1 MEIVLSHAPQKLH
14 LGLHDERLRRY
25 NDVLF
30 PEASNTRHHLRNEA
44 TSEALVRGRNT
55 TRIDLAN
62 TNVRYEADKLRIFID
77 TSAFV
82 YQLKFEDSEK
92 FRKWM
97 IAIKDHRAYD
107 QFQSALISTGRPGG
121 NQPISSTSS
130 NLGGEGSTS
139 FPTTPEGQNGLLR
152 PNRLNLRPVQSAT
165 QSKALKQQHRLSNE
179 QVEVMEQMVLRLES
193 IYSNLQNAQ
202 SLLLESN
209 MPESDTTEIE
219 NSSPTHSLFFSPLPY
234 NPSDSVSS
242 RPNRSRVNS
251 ISSTTTMCTAT
262 QATPTVVAEP
272 HSNHVNGNSIRK
284 PIAFISAAAN
294 FNDKAKRFMEEA
306 SAAHV
311 PKFNFPDSSP
321 VLQQMLPGRSLNERT
336 NSDSDLEG
344 SGVENSENSPSDDM
358 PVLTDESDMNVPDMK
373 GVVLK
378 TPEHV
383 AGRRTTLPA
392 QQATPTTYRLL
403 SLIKN
408 NIGRELS
415 KLRLPAILNEPLSVL
430 QNLCEE
436 MEYSNLLDLAAEMK
450 DRTQRMLYVATFII
464 TGFTS
469 KAQRKA
475 PTSFSPLLGE
485 TFECIRPEKQWRFLA
500 EQVSLNPPTSAVHC
514 ESKLWVFDEEYSMKC
529 KVLGKSLEINGSAEC
544 QIHFPKWRE
553 TYTWS
558 TATVSQ
564 TNLLSPNVRLVDHNG
579 DMVIHSSN
587 GVISNIHFSKTNTK
601 KPNVN
606 RNVCGTITPPDGSA
620 EPSRLVYG
628 QWDKLL
634 VARDENNEDRCIWR
648 AYPMPMN
655 AQLFYGFTQF
665 AIELNEQPAQD
676 AVSSGHLPI
685 TDSRQRPDIRL
696 LELGRVEE
704 AEAENKRMEDDQR
717 RRQKNNNSKDLDGI
731 NVWKPLWFTRRPKA
745 MRAGDG
751 GSNYEFN
758 SAYWRYHDLGGFKDL
773 NLPVLW

>member
-1 MEIVLSHAPQKLH
+1 M
-14 LGLHDERLRRY
+14 
-25 NDVLF
+25 
-30 PEASNTRHHLRNEA
+30 
-44 TSEALVRGRNT
+44 
-55 TRIDLAN
+55 
-62 TNVRYEADKLRIFID
+62 
-77 TSAFV
+77 
-82 YQLKFEDSEK
+82 
-92 FRKWM
+92 
-97 IAIKDHRAYD
+97 
-107 QFQSALISTGRPGG
+107 
-121 NQPISSTSS
+121 
-130 NLGGEGSTS
+130 
-139 FPTTPEGQNGLLR
+139 
-152 PNRLNLRPVQSAT
+152 
-165 QSKALKQQHRLSNE
+165 
-179 QVEVMEQMVLRLES
+179 LES
-193 IYSNLQNAQ
+193 DA
-202 SLLLESN
+202 
-209 MPESDTTEIE
+209 TEIE
-219 NSSPTHSLFFSPLPY
+219 NSSPTHSLFFTPLPY
-234 NPSDSVSS
+234 NPSDSGSS
-242 RPNRSRVNS
+242 RPNHSRVNS
-251 ISSTTTMCTAT
+251 ISSSTSMYTAIQT
-262 QATPTVVAEP
+262 TPTVVAEP
-272 HSNHVNGNSIRK
+272 HSNHMNGNSIGK

-294 FNDKAKRFMEEA
+294 FNEKAKRFIEEA
-306 SAAHV
+306 SAAIA
-311 PKFNFPDSSP
+311 
-321 VLQQMLPGRSLNERT
+321 LIQQTNQCLNLAITPNKDQRQTLTVNSKPGRPLNDRT
-336 NSDSDLEG
+336 NSDSEFEG
-344 SGVENSENSPSDDM
+344 SGVENSEDSPSDDM
-358 PVLTDESDMNVPDMK
+358 PVLNESDMNVPDMK

-392 QQATPTTYRLL
+392 QQAMTTTYRLL
-403 SLIKN
+403 ALIKN

-514 ESKLWVFDEEYSMKC
+514 ESKLWVFDEEYSMKY
-529 KVLGKSLEINGSAEC
+529 KVLGKSLETNGSAEC
-544 QIHFPKWRE
+544 QLYFPKWRE

-558 TATVSQ
+558 TSIVSQ
-564 TNLLSPNVRLVDHNG
+564 TNLISPNVRLVDHNG

-587 GVISNIHFSKTNTK
+587 GVTSNIRFSKTNTK
-601 KPNVN
+601 KPNAN
-606 RNVCGTITPPDGSA
+606 RNVCGTVTPPDGSA

-628 QWDKLL
+628 QWDKFL
-634 VARDENNEDRCIWR
+634 VSRDENNEDRCIWR
-648 AYPMPMN
+648 AYPMPVN
-655 AQLFYGFTQF
+655 AQFFYGFTQF

-704 AEAENKRMEDDQR
+704 AESENKRIEDDQR

-731 NVWKPLWFTRRPKA
+731 NMWKPLWFTRRPKA
-745 MRAGDG
+745 MRAGDS
-751 GSNYEFN
+751 GSSYEFN